1 MLSFA
6 FPSVLWALSVIPIFI
21 IFYVMAIRKKKK
33 AAMKFS
39 NLMFMGNT
47 KRPWLRQNLSFIL
60 IMAAMILLIIAIADP
75 HLPLKQTRKGVNVVL
90 AIDISGSMQAT
101 DYQPTRLEAA
111 KESAELLL
119 DKLEVN
125 DHVGIVVFE
134 SGATT
139 AAYLSPLKDKV
150 INKLRN
156 IEPKDG
162 MTAIGDG
169 LSLAVDM
176 ASSIPNKKKVI
187 ILLSD
192 GVSNSGVISPE
203 EAVVFAKLNKIKV
216 FTIGMGSEE
225 PVVLGYDWFGR
236 PQYAELDETTLKKIA
251 QSTDGEYFKSVDDN
265 TLKRI
270 YTQLTTKIEREKEDT
285 SIKDYVIAA
294 AFLVLLAELYL
305 RYGRKRILN

>member
-6 FPSVLWALSVIPIFI
+6 VPVVLWSLILVPVIAVLYILA
-21 IFYVMAIRKKKK
+21 VQRKKK

-39 NLMFMGNT
+39 NLMFMGRR
-47 KRPWLRQNLSFIL
+47 KPQLRQNLSFIL
-60 IMAAMILLIIAIADP
+60 IMAALIFLIIALADP
-75 HLPLKQTRKGVNVVL
+75 HLPLKQEKKGVNVVL
-90 AIDISGSMQAT
+90 AIDISGSMQAN

-111 KESAELLL
+111 KASAEILL
-119 DKLEVN
+119 KNLEVN
-125 DHVGIVVFE
+125 DHAGIVVFE

-139 AAYLSPLKDKV
+139 AAYLSSLKDKV

-187 ILLSD
+187 IFLSD

-225 PVVLGYDWFGR
+225 PVILGYDWFGR
-236 PQYAELDETTLKKIA
+236 PQYAELDESTLKAIA
-251 QSTDGEYFKSVDDN
+251 EATDGEYFKSVDEN
-265 TLKRI
+265 TLKKI
-270 YTQLTTKIEREKEDT
+270 YTQLTSKIDREKEDV
-285 SIKDYVIAA
+285 SIKDYFIAA
-294 AFLVLLAELYL
+294 AILVLLAELYF
-305 RYGRKRILN
+305 RYGRKRILY